1 MMIWPKVKDGYR
13 KGENKELDLRYSQYK
28 KVNLFAGRAYD
39 GALSP
44 GEASTLIELWNKEQ
58 KFPWTLTVKDVTKL
72 AEFTEKILLWRRS
85 DRRENARLR
94 MEHAREKLKEAAKN
108 GDENALRKVKRK
120 RKADAVRS
128 AAYRKRKRKERKQE
142 CLMSLNQ
149 EM

>member
-44 GEASTLIELWNKEQ
+44 GEANTLIELWNKEQ
-58 KFPWTLTVKDVTKL
+58 KLPWTLTIKDVTKL
-72 AEFTEKILLWRRS
+72 AEFTEKILFWRRS

-94 MEHAREKLKEAAKN
+94 MERVREKLKEAAKN

-128 AAYRKRKRKERKQE
+128 AANRKRKRKERKQE
-142 CLMSLNQ
+142 FSHVI
-149 EM
+149 

>member
-13 KGENKELDLRYSQYK
+13 KGENKGLDLRYSQYK

-39 GALSP
+39 EALSP
-44 GEASTLIELWNKEQ
+44 REASTLIELWNKEQ
-58 KFPWTLTVKDVTKL
+58 KLPWTSTVKDVTKL
-72 AEFTEKILLWRRS
+72 AEFTEKILFWRKS

-94 MEHAREKLKEAAKN
+94 MERVREKLKEAAKN

-128 AAYRKRKRKERKQE
+128 AANRKRKRKERKQE
-142 CLMSLNQ
+142 FSHVI
-149 EM
+149 

>member
-13 KGENKELDLRYSQYK
+13 KGENKGLDLRYSQYK

-39 GALSP
+39 EALSP
-44 GEASTLIELWNKEQ
+44 GEANTLIELWNKEQ
-58 KFPWTLTVKDVTKL
+58 KLPWTLTVKDVTKL
-72 AEFTEKILLWRRS
+72 AEFTEKILFWRKS

-94 MEHAREKLKEAAKN
+94 MERVREKLKEAAKN

-128 AAYRKRKRKERKQE
+128 AANRKRKRKERKQE
-142 CLMSLNQ
+142 FSHVI
-149 EM
+149 

>member
-39 GALSP
+39 EALSP
-44 GEASTLIELWNKEQ
+44 GEANTLIELWNKEQ
-58 KFPWTLTVKDVTKL
+58 KLPWTLTVKDVTKL
-72 AEFTEKILLWRRS
+72 AEFTEKILFWRRS

-94 MEHAREKLKEAAKN
+94 MERVREKLKEAAKN

-128 AAYRKRKRKERKQE
+128 AANRKRKRKERKQE
-142 CLMSLNQ
+142 FSHVI
-149 EM
+149 